1 MGAVKETNPPRQGQY
16 LTFYVAGEEY
26 AINIL
31 KVKEILNTTRSQWC
45 PILLHGLVA
54 SRICAAMLSR

>member
-31 KVKEILNTTRSQWC
+31 KVKEILNTTRSQWKC
-45 PILLHGLVA
+45 R
-54 SRICAAMLSR
+54 SRGCSRSSLARRVSVW